1 MTKTQ
6 RCNTVA
12 SGRECTQRDQRRRLA
27 RKNTKRD
34 LRSRQSSVEPG
45 RAQQALAEVLL
56 GVAFLNQRV
65 FPGSSLLVVESREGE
80 VTLKHHRPATPE
92 RLLSRGPQCFS
103 AGQPLPSVGRCW
115 PFPSPSENWNAPLPS
130 GASPVCTQRCPNFRC
145 VDGSNLPGKDR
156 EAPSYHPLLESEGQV

>member
-34 LRSRQSSVEPG
+34 PQSRQSSVEPG
-45 RAQQALAEVLL
+45 RAQQVLAEVLL

-65 FPGSSLLVVESREGE
+65 FLGSSLPVVESREGE
-80 VTLKHHRPATPE
+80 VTLKRP
-92 RLLSRGPQCFS
+92 RLAAPARSLSQGPRCFS
-103 AGQPLPSVGRCW
+103 AGQPLLSIGRGW
-115 PFPSPSENWNAPLPS
+115 PFPSPSEKWN
-130 GASPVCTQRCPNFRC
+130 
-145 VDGSNLPGKDR
+145 
-156 EAPSYHPLLESEGQV
+156 